1 MGKNAPAKGFGALT
15 LFVEDMHEVAAF
27 YRHVLRLQAIYED
40 DVSTVFDLGDTMLN
54 VLAVTAASEL
64 VTPAQAA
71 AVCDRPRMLLTLW
84 VDDVDAAC
92 EGLQERGVVLL
103 NGPVDRTWGK
113 RTAAFADPA
122 GAVWELAQDIP

>member
-1 MGKNAPAKGFGALT
+1 M
-15 LFVEDMHEVAAF
+15 
-27 YRHVLRLQAIYED
+27 IYED
-40 DVSTVFDLGDTMLN
+40 DVWTAFDLGDTVLN
-54 VLAVTAASEL
+54 VLSVTAASEL
-64 VTPAQAA
+64 VAPAQVA
-71 AVCDRPRMLLTLW
+71 AVCDRAQMLLTLW

-92 EGLQERGVVLL
+92 ERLQERGAVLL